1 MAAEQLSDLQ
11 LAFMSVLW
19 DAGEATAGEVQ
30 ERLASAGRPLAP
42 TTVSTV
48 LRRLEGQ
55 GWIRHRERGRQ
66 HVYRTAVSRQ
76 EVTGGMLARITRSLF
91 GGDVPAVVSQLLDA
105 SQVRKRDL
113 EAIRALVA
121 QKEKEGRLK

>member
-11 LAFMSVLW
+11 LAFMNVLW
-19 DAGEATAGEVQ
+19 EAGEATAGEVQ
-30 ERLASAGRPLAP
+30 QRLAGDGRAFAP
-42 TTVSTV
+42 STVSTV

-66 HVYRTAVSRQ
+66 FVYRPAVSRQ
-76 EVTGGMLARITRSLF
+76 EVTEGVLARITRSLF
-91 GGDVPAVVSQLLDA
+91 GGDVPAVVSQLLDTA
-105 SQVRKRDL
+105 SVRKRDL
-113 EAIRALVA
+113 ETIRALLA